1 MIIIP
6 DKLYIMIVIPDKL
19 YKMIIIPDKFI
30 QNDMYP
36 FELRCR
42 LAYQHKGTYNAASS
56 VFFIQK

>member
-30 QNDMYP
+30 PNDMYP
-36 FELRCR
+36 FITANSPLE
-42 LAYQHKGTYNAASS
+42 KEND
-56 VFFIQK
+56 